1 MATIND
7 ICRITGFSKATV
19 SRAINETGP
28 VKESTR
34 KVIHA
39 AMQQLNFRPN
49 MVAQALANKSGNSIG
64 LVVSDFDGAHFG
76 HLLKNAALVADQT
89 NKQLIVTDGHNEP
102 EREKQAI
109 YSLVDRRC
117 SVLIVYTRH
126 MTEIDMLSIQQEI
139 GLPIIFIGRSLPS
152 HCGYSIYFDN
162 EHATKQAVSHLL
174 SLGHTRIAYFGPPAI
189 TPTGIVRMD
198 TYRKMLLEWGIEYQE
213 HWYQCSSF
221 NIAEGYRAAKQ
232 YLTKGGG
239 CSALFA
245 SSDSIAFGAMQAFRE
260 VGLLLPNDM
269 SIASIDDEEI
279 SAYLSPPLTTYRF
292 PLTEMVHHAMAIA
305 LKLMDGQEVPF
316 ESKVFRGELKIRSSG
331 MTCITSS

>member
-7 ICRITGFSKATV
+7 ICKITGFSKATV
-19 SRAINETGP
+19 SRAINETGQ

-34 KVIHA
+34 EIIHA

-49 MVAQALANKSGNSIG
+49 ALAQALANKSGNSIG
-64 LVVSDFDGAHFG
+64 LVLSDFDGAYFG
-76 HLLKNAALVADQT
+76 HLLKNAALVAEQT

-126 MTEIDMLSIQQEI
+126 MTESDMLAIQQEI
-139 GLPIIFIGRSLPS
+139 GLPIIFIGRALPS
-152 HCGYSIYFDN
+152 HCGYSMCFDN
-162 EHATKQAVSHLL
+162 EHATKQAMSHLL
-174 SLGHTRIAYFGPPAI
+174 SLGHTRIAYFGPPAV
-189 TPTGIVRMD
+189 TPTGIIRMN
-198 TYRKMLLEWGIEYQE
+198 TYRKMLLEWDIEYQA
-213 HWYQCSSF
+213 HWYQCSSY

-245 SSDSIAFGAMQAFRE
+245 ASDSIAFGAMQAFRE
-260 VGLLLPNDM
+260 AGLLLPGDM
-269 SIASIDDEEI
+269 SIASIDDEDL
-279 SAYLSPPLTTYRF
+279 SAYVSPSLTSYRF
-292 PLTEMVHHAMAIA
+292 PLTDMVHHAMAIA
-305 LKLMDGQEVPF
+305 LKLMDGNDVPF
-316 ESKVFRGELKIRSSG
+316 ESKVFQGELKIRASVI
-331 MTCITSS
+331 TCITQS